1 MEFFTLL
8 VMVLILFITL
18 GLPIWFSLKI
28 PYYLWKKS
36 QIKTGNSIA
45 DYWLS
50 EAEKEKFREYDDG
63 WKLYVRKEKDIKS
76 KIEEIHQYAQSI
88 NLSPNVDGSYARR
101 TEEGKTVMNQLN
113 KLEKELQEYQ
123 DDESY
128 WWDKAWDLSVSPR
141 DRWEEDFNNHKMK
154 DFYRRGILTSIS
166 AVILWV
172 SLILAFAL
180 PYVSDFVQKVP
191 ISIAGNTDGILVVA
205 MGLSSLITLVLLKM
219 IKWYHTRATS

>member
-1 MEFFTLL
+1 
-8 VMVLILFITL
+8 
-18 GLPIWFSLKI
+18 
-28 PYYLWKKS
+28 
-36 QIKTGNSIA
+36 
-45 DYWLS
+45 
-50 EAEKEKFREYDDG
+50 
-63 WKLYVRKEKDIKS
+63 
-76 KIEEIHQYAQSI
+76 
-88 NLSPNVDGSYARR
+88 
-101 TEEGKTVMNQLN
+101 MNQLN

-128 WWDKAWDLSVSPR
+128 WWDKAWDLSVSPQ

-172 SLILAFAL
+172 SLILACTL
-180 PYVSDFVQKVP
+180 PYVSDFVQKVS

-219 IKWYHTRATS
+219 IKWYHTHQHHNFTHPVPKSLKVTADEEDDDEYAYIDKYTKEE

>member
-63 WKLYVRKEKDIKS
+63 GNFMFEKRRILSQKLRK
-76 KIEEIHQYAQSI
+76 YT
-88 NLSPNVDGSYARR
+88 NML
-101 TEEGKTVMNQLN
+101 
-113 KLEKELQEYQ
+113 
-123 DDESY
+123 
-128 WWDKAWDLSVSPR
+128 KAS
-141 DRWEEDFNNHKMK
+141 
-154 DFYRRGILTSIS
+154 T
-166 AVILWV
+166 
-172 SLILAFAL
+172 
-180 PYVSDFVQKVP
+180 
-191 ISIAGNTDGILVVA
+191 
-205 MGLSSLITLVLLKM
+205 
-219 IKWYHTRATS
+219 